1 MASTS
6 QPQHYHEALP
16 GQLTIDDAIAASIAD
31 EARQAPTGNG
41 GPDLDEHPGKVI
53 ARIGKAMY
61 GDLWHGKLAYD
72 TGDDHRTLR
81 RWESGECR
89 PTEAKVSWIRFLG
102 QRHIERI
109 RRAIE
114 S

>member
-16 GQLTIDDAIAASIAD
+16 GQLTIDDAIAASIAK
-31 EARQAPTGNG
+31 EAEE
-41 GPDLDEHPGKVI
+41 EHPGKVI